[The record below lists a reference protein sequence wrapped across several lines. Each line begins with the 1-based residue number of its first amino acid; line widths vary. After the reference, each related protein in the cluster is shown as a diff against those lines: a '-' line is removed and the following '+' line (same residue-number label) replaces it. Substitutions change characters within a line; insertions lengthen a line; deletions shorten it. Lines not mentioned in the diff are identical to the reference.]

1 MTRTTCVLTGASS
14 GIGAAL
20 APMLAAE
27 GYDLLLVARREAELA
42 AVARQVEAAVAGA
55 RAETFPL
62 DLTERGAAERILERA
77 PQAKLVVNSAGFG
90 KLGPALSFDLDT
102 YRRMIALNVTATTEL
117 TYHYAT
123 RMAAEG
129 GGTILNIASSAA
141 YQAIPYFTVY
151 AATKAYVLSFCEG
164 LHYELRGKGVSVLAL
179 CPGPVDT
186 AFEAT
191 AEVPEGMVAYY
202 KSFMV
207 TADSVARAAVK
218 AIRRRRESMV
228 PGFWAGMGAFFGR
241 WTPRRLS
248 RWGAAIVFRP
258 PEARG

>member
-1 MTRTTCVLTGASS
+1 MTRALCVLTGASS

-20 APMLAAE
+20 APMLAAK

-42 AVARQVEAAVAGA
+42 GVAKQVEAAVAGA
-55 RAETFPL
+55 RAETMPL
-62 DLTERGAAERILERA
+62 DLTERGAAERIVERA
-77 PQAKLVVNSAGFG
+77 PAARLVVNSAGFG

-129 GGTILNIASSAA
+129 GGVILNIASTAGF
-141 YQAIPYFTVY
+141 QPIPYFTVY
-151 AATKAYVLSFCEG
+151 AATKAYVVSFCEG

-186 AFEAT
+186 QFEAV
-191 AEVPEGMVAYY
+191 AEVPDGMVAYY

-207 TADSVARAAVK
+207 SADSVARAAVK
-218 AIRRRRESMV
+218 AIRRRRETMV
-228 PGFWAGMGAFFGR
+228 PGFWAGMGAICSR
-241 WTPRRLS
+241 WVPRRLS
-248 RWGAAIVFRP
+248 RWGAATMFRP